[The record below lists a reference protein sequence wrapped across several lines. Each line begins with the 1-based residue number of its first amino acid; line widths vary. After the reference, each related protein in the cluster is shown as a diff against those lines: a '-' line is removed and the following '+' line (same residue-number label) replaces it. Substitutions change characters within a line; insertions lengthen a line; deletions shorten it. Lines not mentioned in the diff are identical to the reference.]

1 MVVHEKKTHKEKE
14 KKKGKG
20 KIRGEILGCGE
31 ICPWVVD

>member
-20 KIRGEILGCGE
+20 KIRGEILGCGG
-31 ICPWVVD
+31 IRPWVVD